1 MSSFIIHSVVWNA
14 MVMDSSTCQ
23 RKHYR
28 QGRKTYNQNMFL
40 FWWMEISDLSI
51 MEEGQCNQAVSRWLE
66 SPLRN
71 RATLEAYLCC
81 LLSED

>member
-14 MVMDSSTCQ
+14 MMMDSSAWQ

-28 QGRKTYNQNMFL
+28 QGRKTYIQNMFL
-40 FWWMEISDLSI
+40 FWWMETSDLSI
-51 MEEGQCNQAVSRWLE
+51 MEEGQCNQPVTRWLDG
-66 SPLRN
+66 SLRN
-71 RATLEAYLCC
+71 WAILEAYLCC